1 MVPHCFQSHQ
11 WNSCVCE
18 RRHQPRLLS
27 NGNVLIFGHASTGAT
42 QGPHRG
48 HTGTCW
54 IFGGLE
60 SVMWSAVMK
69 TEQGVGSSAYNL
81 KCHLSVTESEGC
93 VDVMQMLAVVKGR
106 SQDEQT
112 DSCRSIHWRSAREN
126 RLHPDEVVTETRDY
140 REYYSQGKRRLS
152 RRGALTVLCL
162 THIRCWYMT
171 RNHEKHTRSTL
182 SLWWTFMLN
191 MTVSNTELSA
201 CILLSFNLFHGTE
214 ATPTSSPLFFRGSQ
228 SEERWEQL

>member
-1 MVPHCFQSHQ
+1 MEIKIWTKKKTEEQQWSHIA
-11 WNSCVCE
+11 S
-18 RRHQPRLLS
+18 S
-27 NGNVLIFGHASTGAT
+27 LISEIPVFASAVTSPASSQTGMCWSLDT
-42 QGPHRG
+42 PVQGPHRR
-48 HTGTCW
+48 TCW
-54 IFGGLE
+54 IFGGLK

-126 RLHPDEVVTETRDY
+126 RLHPDDVVTETRDY
-140 REYYSQGKRRLS
+140 REYYSQGKRHLS

-171 RNHEKHTRSTL
+171 RNHEKHT
-182 SLWWTFMLN
+182 
-191 MTVSNTELSA
+191 
-201 CILLSFNLFHGTE
+201 
-214 ATPTSSPLFFRGSQ
+214 
-228 SEERWEQL
+228 